1 VKRLTEKAFWQYN
14 KHLATKEREMTVVFK
29 QATQM
34 FKASDLLWGKREL
47 INAIVE
53 QALISQTE
61 AFIDMI
67 MDGQE
72 DMSRNGINETLRG
85 VKDSATDFIGDMIG
99 DLESMIRERMKAV
112 NYGAAVTGI
121 KYDLAGDVTD
131 IEVDVSFGV
140 DVE

>member
-1 VKRLTEKAFWQYN
+1 
-14 KHLATKEREMTVVFK
+14 MTVVYK
-29 QATQM
+29 AGEQT
-34 FKASDLLWGKREL
+34 FKAVEVLWAKREL
-47 INAIVE
+47 VNAIVE

-72 DMSRNGINETLRG
+72 ALSRAGINDTLRG
-85 VKDSATDFIGDMIG
+85 VKESATDFIGDMMS
-99 DLESMIRERMKAV
+99 DLEHALRERMKAV

-131 IEVDVSFGV
+131 IEVDVSVGV
-140 DVE
+140 E